1 MIASVLT
8 TAHWH
13 EPDSQAVACI
23 RTIGL
28 PGPGN
33 LPGAAQNSQRLA
45 RGRGPA
51 GLLLH
56 PASVI
61 QRASLIAPIP
71 AGRPAYGRLV
81 ETSALVQK
89 DDAMADDSTTIELS
103 SVRTPTRS
111 PATRWRARGQHWRS
125 SNVNALTIGAHEP
138 RSTLR
143 RRSRMEP
150 SGPRRYVTAR
160 GRHTGRLRRPAMQD
174 RLRRATLRARPAR
187 GRCGV
192 PPPPAESYSGQAHPR
207 IGRSCRT
214 SVRTL
219 PPETIPPSEP
229 TTSRSPGSLRLPSWW
244 TS

>member
-89 DDAMADDSTTIELS
+89 DDAMADDSTTIEL
-103 SVRTPTRS
+103 TRS
-111 PATRWRARGQHWRS
+111 ELRQVASYAVVCARS
-125 SNVNALTIGAHEP
+125 ALAIFERERP
-138 RSTLR
+138 DD
-143 RRSRMEP
+143 
-150 SGPRRYVTAR
+150 
-160 GRHTGRLRRPAMQD
+160 RRP
-174 RLRRATLRARPAR
+174 
-187 GRCGV
+187 
-192 PPPPAESYSGQAHPR
+192 
-207 IGRSCRT
+207 
-214 SVRTL
+214 
-219 PPETIPPSEP
+219 
-229 TTSRSPGSLRLPSWW
+229 
-244 TS
+244 